1 MFHNISQEKHS
12 RCFYERLDFDDG
24 KIVRLKNDVAGESYG
39 KRMLRQASRVEVDRR
54 ITDGT
59 VRIRSGNDWRF

>member
-39 KRMLRQASRVEVDRR
+39 KRRLRQASGMEADLGIVEVA
-54 ITDGT
+54 G
-59 VRIRSGNDWRF
+59 G